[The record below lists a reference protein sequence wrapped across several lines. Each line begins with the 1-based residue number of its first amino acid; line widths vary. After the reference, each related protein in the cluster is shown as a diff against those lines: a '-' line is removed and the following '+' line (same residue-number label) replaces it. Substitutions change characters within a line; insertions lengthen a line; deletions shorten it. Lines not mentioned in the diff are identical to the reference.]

1 MSRSARLMI
10 CAILVSVMAT
20 PAVAKKKGAEVS
32 ALIAELP
39 KCESLETC
47 PATQRLIQMGKK
59 LWPAIQ
65 VGLEAP
71 EELTRF
77 WTLGVLSEVV
87 IKEAIGTI
95 AKRLDDPEIRVRA
108 AAAFALG
115 AQRDRAVTRHLIRA
129 AADKDLNVRFAA
141 VVAMGRVRD
150 PASVDTLLGALRDK
164 DDDVRGYAAY
174 ALGDIGDRRATE
186 RLCERLREDLISKV
200 RGMSAMALGS
210 LKDPA
215 SKPTLLA
222 RLKDED
228 DAKALAAAIYATGQL
243 RDPSTRAAI
252 ERHAKHSSAEVRDYV
267 KDALKTL
274 DGTKKP

>member
-1 MSRSARLMI
+1 MSPRVVILSVLLVMGLTGPSAAKR
-10 CAILVSVMAT
+10 ASKVAALV
-20 PAVAKKKGAEVS
+20 
-32 ALIAELP
+32 AELP

-47 PATQRLIQMGKK
+47 PATQKLITLKERI
-59 LWPAIQ
+59 WPEIKI
-65 VGLEAP
+65 GLEDP
-71 EELTRF
+71 QELTRF

-87 IKEAIGTI
+87 IKDAIGTI
-95 AKRLDDPEIRVRA
+95 AKSIDDPEIRVRA
-108 AAAFALG
+108 AAAYALG
-115 AQRDRAVTRHLIRA
+115 AQRDRAVTPHLIRA

-141 VVAMGRVRD
+141 VVAMGRVQD

-215 SKPTLLA
+215 AKTTLLA
-222 RLKDED
+222 RLQAEE
-228 DAKALAAAIYATGQL
+228 DAKALAAAIYATAQL
-243 RDPSTRAAI
+243 KDPSTRAAI
-252 ERHAKHSSAEVRDYV
+252 AKHTDHKSSDVREYV

-274 DGTKKP
+274 DAIKKKP

>member
-1 MSRSARLMI
+1 VNLRA
-10 CAILVSVMAT
+10 LVLGGLIASVLAG
-20 PAVAKKKGAEVS
+20 PAWAKKKGPVVA

-47 PATQRLIQMGKK
+47 PATQQLIALGTKI
-59 LWPAIQ
+59 WPAAK

-87 IKEAIGTI
+87 VKAAISDI
-95 AKRLDDPEIRVRA
+95 AKAIDDPEIRVRA
-108 AAAFALG
+108 AAAYALG
-115 AQRDRAVTRHLIRA
+115 AQRDRAVTPHLIRA

-141 VVAMGRVRD
+141 VVAMGRVQD
-150 PASVDTLLGALRDK
+150 PTTIDTLLGALRDK

-186 RLCERLREDLISKV
+186 RLCERLREDMVSKV

-215 SKPTLLA
+215 SKKTLLA
-222 RLKDED
+222 RLESED
-228 DAKALAAAIYATGQL
+228 DDKALAAVIYATGQL

-252 ERHAKHSSAEVRDYV
+252 ERHATHKSTEVREYV

-274 DGTKKP
+274 DGPGKP

>member
-1 MSRSARLMI
+1 MNLRA
-10 CAILVSVMAT
+10 LVLGVLIASVLAG
-20 PAVAKKKGAEVS
+20 PAWAKRGPVVA

-47 PATQRLIQMGKK
+47 PATQKLIALGTKI
-59 LWPAIQ
+59 WPAAKA
-65 VGLEAP
+65 GLEAP

-87 IKEAIGTI
+87 VKAAINDI
-95 AKRLDDPEIRVRA
+95 AKAIDDPEIRVRA
-108 AAAFALG
+108 AAAYALG
-115 AQRDRAVTRHLIRA
+115 AQRDRVVTPHLIRA

-141 VVAMGRVRD
+141 VVAMGRVQD
-150 PASVDTLLGALRDK
+150 PKTVDTLLGALRDK

-215 SKPTLLA
+215 SKKTLLA
-222 RLKDED
+222 RLQKED
-228 DAKALAAAIYATGQL
+228 DAKALAAVIYATGQL

-252 ERHAKHSSAEVRDYV
+252 ERHAKHKSTEVREYV

-274 DGTKKP
+274 DAPKKP

>member
-1 MSRSARLMI
+1 MNRRIVL
-10 CAILVSVMAT
+10 L
-20 PAVAKKKGAEVS
+20 S
-32 ALIAELP
+32 ALLMMGFAAPTAAKSTSKVAALVAELP

-47 PATQRLIQMGKK
+47 STTQKLIALKDRV
-59 LWPAIQ
+59 WPAIKI
-65 VGLEAP
+65 GLEDP
-71 EELTRF
+71 QELTRF
-77 WTLGVLSEVV
+77 WTLGILSEVV
-87 IKEAIGTI
+87 IKDAIGTI
-95 AKRLDDPEIRVRA
+95 AKSIDDPEIRVRA
-108 AAAFALG
+108 AAAYALG
-115 AQRDRAVTRHLIRA
+115 AQRDRAVTTHLIRA

-215 SKPTLLA
+215 AKPTLLA
-222 RLKDED
+222 RLQGED
-228 DAKALAAAIYATGQL
+228 DPKALAATIYATAQL

-252 ERHAKHSSAEVRDYV
+252 ERHASHKSSEVREYV

-274 DGTKKP
+274 DAPKKKSP

>member
-1 MSRSARLMI
+1 MRRSFVVICSLLM
-10 CAILVSVMAT
+10 VSVLSHASS
-20 PAVAKKKGAEVS
+20 AKKKGVDVA

-47 PATQRLIQMGKK
+47 PATQQLVALDKK
-59 LWPAIQ
+59 VWPAIKI
-65 VGLEAP
+65 GLEAP

-87 IKEAIGTI
+87 IKDAIGTI
-95 AKRLDDPEIRVRA
+95 AKLIDDPEIRVRA

-115 AQRDRAVTRHLIRA
+115 SQRDRAVTPHLIRA

-174 ALGDIGDRRATE
+174 ALGDIGDKRATE

-200 RGMSAMALGS
+200 RGMAAMALGS

-215 SKPTLLA
+215 SKATLLA
-222 RLKDED
+222 RLQEED

-252 ERHAKHSSAEVRDYV
+252 EKHSAHKSSEVREYV
-267 KDALKTL
+267 KDALKNL
-274 DGTKKP
+274 DATK

>member
-1 MSRSARLMI
+1 MSLRA
-10 CAILVSVMAT
+10 LVVGALLASVLVG
-20 PAVAKKKGAEVS
+20 PAWAKKKGPDVATLV
-32 ALIAELP
+32 AELQ

-47 PATQRLIQMGKK
+47 PTTQQLIALGPKI
-59 LWPAIQ
+59 WPAAK

-87 IKEAIGTI
+87 VKAAISDI
-95 AKRLDDPEIRVRA
+95 AKSIDDPEIRVRA
-108 AAAFALG
+108 AAAYALG
-115 AQRDRAVTRHLIRA
+115 AQRDRAVTPHLIRA

-141 VVAMGRVRD
+141 VVAMGRVQD
-150 PASVDTLLGALRDK
+150 PTTIDTLLAALRDK

-186 RLCERLREDLISKV
+186 RLCERLREDMVSKV

-215 SKPTLLA
+215 AKATLLA
-222 RLKDED
+222 RLQSED
-228 DAKALAAAIYATGQL
+228 DAKALAAVIYATAQL

-252 ERHAKHSSAEVRDYV
+252 ERHAKHKSTEVREYV

-274 DGTKKP
+274 DGPGKP

>member
-1 MSRSARLMI
+1 VTLRTLVLGALLASIVMS
-10 CAILVSVMAT
+10 
-20 PAVAKKKGAEVS
+20 PASAKKKGADVA
-32 ALIAELP
+32 ALITELP

-47 PATQRLIQMGKK
+47 PSTQKLIALGTKI
-59 LWPAIQ
+59 WPAAKT
-65 VGLEAP
+65 GLTAP
-71 EELTRF
+71 QELTRF

-87 IKEAIGTI
+87 IKSAISDI
-95 AKRLDDPEIRVRA
+95 AKAIDDPEIRVRA
-108 AAAFALG
+108 AAAYALG
-115 AQRDRAVTRHLIRA
+115 AQRDRTVTPHLIRA

-141 VVAMGRVRD
+141 VVAMGRVQD
-150 PASVDTLLGALRDK
+150 PKTIDTLIGSLRDK

-215 SKPTLLA
+215 SKATLLA
-222 RLKDED
+222 RLKSED
-228 DAKALAAAIYATGQL
+228 DAKALAAVIYATGQL

-252 ERHAKHSSAEVRDYV
+252 ERHATHKSKEVREYV

-274 DGTKKP
+274 DAPKKP